1 MKDKKT
7 SDKEYVKLLKA
18 GDKEAFEKILE
29 KYTEK
34 VFHLSMRITRNQ
46 QDAEDVLQDVFT
58 TIFAKINS
66 FQERSA
72 FSSWLFRITVNTAYM
87 KLRTRKK
94 HTTINIADINL
105 SDQNSWAGKRSDT
118 NDITFMTIRSELKNK
133 LTDAI
138 KTLPEDYQIIFI
150 LRDVDGLS
158 NKDVSDVLSIS
169 VPAVKSRL
177 HRARLSLRKQLNNFY
192 CDYITDDLVETN
204 SQVAC

>member
-138 KTLPEDYQIIFI
+138 KTLPEDYQTIFI